1 MSEVYMR
8 LCGVTC
14 ALAITFLVADI
25 YLALTADKGDLKL
38 NFMSTLSDDQHM
50 RYERII
56 QERRDIYFKGYLVGL
71 ICAVIFIF
79 ATRDVKRT
87 KFMSTG
93 IVCAVGGITLLV
105 NYLYYILSP
114 KSDFMIVHLDNKH
127 QREAWLDIYRHMQV
141 KYHIGLALGVIAA
154 MLAAKATC

>member
-1 MSEVYMR
+1 M
-8 LCGVTC
+8 
-14 ALAITFLVADI
+14 AITFLVANI
-25 YLALTADKGDLKL
+25 YLSLTADKGEMKQS
-38 NFMSTLSDDQHM
+38 FMNTLSEDQRV

-71 ICAVIFIF
+71 VCAVLFVF

-87 KFMSTG
+87 KIMSTG

-141 KYHIGLALGVIAA
+141 KYHIGLVLGVIAA

>member
-1 MSEVYMR
+1 MYMR

-38 NFMSTLSDDQHM
+38 NFMSTLSDDQRM

-56 QERRDIYFKGYLVGL
+56 QERRDIYFKGYFVGL
-71 ICAVIFIF
+71 VCSVLFIIL
-79 ATRDVKRT
+79 TRDIKRT
-87 KFMSTG
+87 KLMSTG

-105 NYLYYILSP
+105 NYLYYILSH
-114 KSDFMIVHLDNKH
+114 KSDFMIVHLDNKN
-127 QREAWLDIYRHMQV
+127 QREAWLGIYRHMQK
-141 KYHIGLALGVIAA
+141 KYHIGLILGVIAA